1 MTNKY
6 LSFITDED
14 LFECIEF
21 LYTEYEKALE
31 GIDFDK
37 FFKNRIDTFKMTFD
51 MGINNLSEQ
60 DWLAAELQRQVE
72 KTITNHVGTFHEK
85 LIGKIEGYTNYP
97 VGYDY
102 DVAKDDN
109 TLFAEIKNK
118 HNTLT
123 GTHTKSLF
131 QKICGYAEKYPDAI
145 CYYVRIIDT
154 KSRNDIWEFRSGS
167 IDENTREKP
176 RFSHPR
182 VRIASGDQFYKIVT
196 GEEDVF
202 KQLAYN
208 IPIALD
214 DWIETKRAKKGSS
227 LGLFAEL
234 YQQAKANNRTL
245 SEEIISINY
254 PKSNYISF

>member
-123 GTHTKSLF
+123 GTHTKS
-131 QKICGYAEKYPDAI
+131 
-145 CYYVRIIDT
+145 
-154 KSRNDIWEFRSGS
+154 RNDIWEFRSGS

-196 GEEDVF
+196 GEEDAF